1 MRWNANQLAERK
13 ARQFAV
19 LAHAP
24 DFLGAATPTVGK
36 GLRAEGASGV
46 THARSFRS
54 RSWRSFQNSAS
65 SRDIG

>member
-24 DFLGAATPTVGK
+24 NFLGAATPTVSK
-36 GLRAEGASGV
+36 GLRAEWASGL
-46 THARSFRS
+46 THRL
-54 RSWRSFQNSAS
+54 
-65 SRDIG
+65 IP